1 MAVENTQY
9 PAQLEIDYPAKLN
22 RVTTFFRVILAIPI
36 FIILSLLAGTG
47 LGWYADDNGQGLVQ
61 TGSVLSG
68 LLLATG
74 LMIVFRQAYP
84 RWWFDFN
91 LELNKFSI
99 RVGAYLLLL
108 TDRYPST
115 VDEQSVHLTLQ
126 YPDAKK
132 DLNRWLPL
140 VKWLLAFPHYIV
152 LFVLSVAVGFTTIV
166 AWFAIL
172 FTGNYPK
179 SLFDFAVGVSRWSL
193 RVSAYSQL
201 LITDKYPPFSL
212 K

>member
-22 RVTTFFRVILAIPI
+22 RVTTFFRVILAIPV

-61 TGSVLSG
+61 TGSVLGG

-74 LMIVFRQAYP
+74 LMILFRQAYP

-115 VDEQSVHLTLQ
+115 VDEQSVHLTLE

-152 LFVLSVAVGFTTIV
+152 LIVLGVAVGFTTIV

-179 SLFDFAVGVSRWSL
+179 SLFDFAVGVNRWSL

>member
-22 RVTTFFRVILAIPI
+22 RVTTFFRVILAVPV

-61 TGSVLSG
+61 TGSVLGG

-115 VDEQSVHLTLQ
+115 VDEQSVHLMLQ

-152 LFVLSVAVGFTTIV
+152 LFVLAIAVGFTTIV

-179 SLFDFAVGVSRWSL
+179 SLFDFAVGVNRWSL

>member
-1 MAVENTQY
+1 MAVENIQY

-22 RVTTFFRVILAIPI
+22 RVTTFFRVILAIPV

-61 TGSVLSG
+61 TGSVLGG

-74 LMIVFRQAYP
+74 LMILFRQAYP

-91 LELNKFSI
+91 LELNKFSM

-115 VDEQSVHLTLQ
+115 IDEQSVHLTLQ

-132 DLNRWLPL
+132 NLNRWLPL

-152 LFVLSVAVGFTTIV
+152 LIVLGVAVGFTTIV

-172 FTGNYPK
+172 FTGNYPR
-179 SLFDFAVGVSRWSL
+179 SLFNFAVGVNRWSL